1 MQKNEF
7 EEFSLFYDFFLTLNN
22 RVSSLATIIIFKL
35 LYLISNFLM
44 SDVFKP
50 TNVVKSVMNKIDSEN

>member
-7 EEFSLFYDFFLTLNN
+7 EDFYDFFLTLNN
-22 RVSSLATIIIFKL
+22 RVSGLATIIIFKL